1 MDKLKFK
8 IVINKKILLFLVIL
22 LLIGIMFGSVF
33 IRILDN
39 SDRNLVTEYLNNFI
53 NNIENNKLDYF
64 MALKSNL
71 ITNISFV
78 LVIWLLGISLIG
90 LPIVIIMY
98 FSETFILGFSIGAI
112 LSVFK
117 IKGLLFSL
125 VYIFPGQVI
134 SLLLY
139 MLLTMYA
146 MSFSFKLFYAIIK
159 KKTFDFKNI
168 MNRYFKI
175 LIVILVF
182 IILMVLYDTYL
193 MPRLVKTIIPFIK

>member
-98 FSETFILGFSIGAI
+98 FSKTFILGFSIGAI

-125 VYIFPGQVI
+125 VYVFPGQVI

-175 LIVILVF
+175 LIIILVF

>member
-98 FSETFILGFSIGAI
+98 FSKTFILGFSIGAI

>member
-98 FSETFILGFSIGAI
+98 FSKTFILGFSIGAI
-112 LSVFK
+112 LSVFL

-125 VYIFPGQVI
+125 VYVFPGQVI

>member
-98 FSETFILGFSIGAI
+98 FSKTFILGFSIGAI

-125 VYIFPGQVI
+125 VYVFPGQVI

-146 MSFSFKLFYAIIK
+146 MSFSFKLFFVIIK

>member
-1 MDKLKFK
+1 MYKLKFK

-98 FSETFILGFSIGAI
+98 FSKTFILGFSIGAI

-125 VYIFPGQVI
+125 VYVFPGQVI

>member
-98 FSETFILGFSIGAI
+98 FSKTFILGFSIGAI

-168 MNRYFKI
+168 MNCYFKI

>member
-98 FSETFILGFSIGAI
+98 FSKTFILGFSIGAI

-125 VYIFPGQVI
+125 VYVFPGQVI